1 MNKYKVKIPVR
12 GGDSD
17 IITADYFAIDVGN
30 NNLVFYVGTELVASF
45 NVWESVDKVRDEH

>member
-1 MNKYKVKIPVR
+1 MNKYIVTIPVR

-30 NNLVFYVGTELVASF
+30 NNLVFYVGTELVAAF